1 MMFLDFL
8 NFKEYGIFIWPAFI
22 FTFLSCFILYI
33 KTKAEFEKHEKL
45 FVSQMKSAQIK
56 KIKSLEKI
64 EAFAASPI
72 L

>member
-1 MMFLDFL
+1 MYFSF
-8 NFKEYGIFIWPAFI
+8 FGFSGYGFFILSAFI

-56 KIKSLEKI
+56 KIKSLEKK